1 MYVSIFRVLLAH
13 AQMREQISYHAYRQL
28 EVLRRGELSHAAQG
42 FLRQSTC
49 VGGTQDMQLFPC
61 GEFAAPIWI
70 ETPRDP
76 SFGPEQC
83 SGLSG
88 G

>member
-28 EVLRRGELSHAAQG
+28 EALRRGELSHAAQA
-42 FLRQSTC
+42 FSVR
-49 VGGTQDMQLFPC
+49 VRAWGGTQDMQLFPC

-76 SFGPEQC
+76 SFGSEQC